1 MAKRKGEAL
10 SANLPLKRF
19 PESEAGSRGGRACPG
34 RSNGEARFSG
44 KQEPGGSQK
53 PACLGMSVGG
63 GGQSIQLWFNLG
75 FFSPS

>member
-1 MAKRKGEAL
+1 MAKRKGEAQ

-19 PESEAGSRGGRACPG
+19 PEWGWEHRWGACPG